1 MSLLVVFDILHAFF
15 KDFSELLEIDIEI
28 PLHRCSNLNNNIT
41 DEFPLDLVQ
50 LGLRAIL
57 FHEFDIAFA
66 FVNIL
71 V

>member
-28 PLHRCSNLNNNIT
+28 SLHRCSNLNNNIT

-50 LGLRAIL
+50 LSLRAIL